1 MSSFKKT
8 FSLLFI
14 VSFMFFIA
22 ACSNSEQGTSKK
34 SNSSSGDEDAPIT
47 LTLFGSDA
55 NADWEKMES
64 PVGQKIKEDTGVTL
78 KPEFD
83 IDGGQQKIALMAAS
97 GEYPDM
103 ILPKGEAGT
112 LVDAGALI
120 DLTELI
126 EEHAPNLKKMI
137 GDNMNRLKWS
147 KDDSSIYIIPNA
159 AVDNQAMY
167 PGYGALVQHAVV
179 KELGYPELKTLED
192 LENVLREY
200 SKKHPEIDGQP
211 TIPLTLQSDGW
222 RFQASTLNSGFM
234 MTGAGDDGEYYIDP
248 DTYEATLHY
257 RRPIEKEVF
266 RWYNHMNAE
275 GLLDRESFVQKDDQ
289 FLSKLSTGR
298 ALATIA
304 PDYMVGQA
312 QNALRDEGKL
322 DRMYGMY
329 PITLS
334 EEYQSHVYQSPGF
347 QAGWGIGISVDCED
361 PVRAIKFIDYLVS
374 EETQIM
380 LNWGLE
386 GEHYEIV
393 DGKRVIP
400 EDVWEYRNNNKNFAK
415 ETGIGYNF
423 AGLAPRYGDGVLDS
437 TGQTYTVATREQQI
451 KNQTDVE
458 KEVLKAYGVELWK
471 DLYPQMDEFD
481 EKPWGAAYNIPI
493 PGGSDLE
500 VKNQRMLDVTFKRIP
515 EAILANPDDFDT
527 IWETFMKD
535 LEKAGVEEAEEEFTK
550 IIQDTVELW
559 SN

>member
-1 MSSFKKT
+1 MQSFKKLLAVLLIAT
-8 FSLLFI
+8 FMI
-14 VSFMFFIA
+14 VMT
-22 ACSNSEQGTSKK
+22 ACQSSEKGTAKK
-34 SNSSSGDEDAPIT
+34 TDGATGDDNGDIT
-47 LTLFGSDA
+47 LTVFDSDA

-64 PVGQKIKEDTGVTL
+64 PIGQKVKEDTGVTL

-120 DLTELI
+120 DLSDLI

-147 KDDSSIYIIPNA
+147 KDDPSIYIIPNA

-179 KELGYPELKTLED
+179 KELDYPELKTLED
-192 LENVLREY
+192 LEKALKEY
-200 SKKHPEIDGQP
+200 YKLHPEIDGQP

-234 MTGAGDDGEYYIDP
+234 MTGAGDDGEYYVDP
-248 DTYEATLHY
+248 ETYEATLHY

-275 GLLDRESFVQKDDQ
+275 GLLDTESFVQKNDQ
-289 FLSKLSTGR
+289 WLAKLSTGR

-304 PDYMVGQA
+304 PDYMVGEA
-312 QNALRDEGKL
+312 QNALREAGKH

-361 PVRAIKFIDYLVS
+361 PVRAIQFLDYLVA

-400 EDVWEYRNNNKNFAK
+400 EEVWEYRNNNKDFAK

-423 AGLAPRYGDGVLDS
+423 QRFAPRYGDGVLDS
-437 TGQTYTVATREQQI
+437 TGQTFTVATREQQI
-451 KNQTDVE
+451 ENQTDVE

-471 DLYPQMDEFD
+471 DLYPQMDEF
-481 EKPWGAAYNIPI
+481 EVKPWGAAYNIPI

-515 EAILANPDDFDT
+515 EAILADPEDYDDVWD
-527 IWETFMKD
+527 TFMKD
-535 LEKAGVEEAEEEFTK
+535 LDKAGVEEAEKEYTT
-550 IIQDTVELW
+550 IIQNTVELW
-559 SN
+559 SK

>member
-1 MSSFKKT
+1 MKSFKKI
-8 FSLLFI
+8 FSL
-14 VSFMFFIA
+14 VFIA
-22 ACSNSEQGTSKK
+22 ALITFTAACQNSENGASKET
-34 SNSSSGDEDAPIT
+34 NSSSGDDNAEIT
-47 LTLFGSDA
+47 LTVFDSDA

-64 PVGQKIKEDTGVTL
+64 PIGQKVKEDTGITL

-120 DLTELI
+120 DLTDLI

-147 KDDSSIYIIPNA
+147 KDDPSIYIIPNA
-159 AVDNQAMY
+159 SVDNQAMY

-179 KELGYPELKTLED
+179 KELGYPEMKTLED

-200 SKKHPEIDGQP
+200 YKAHPEIDGQP
-211 TIPLTLQSDGW
+211 TIPFTLQSDGW

-234 MTGAGDDGEYYIDP
+234 MTGAGDDGEYYVDP

-257 RRPIEKEVF
+257 RRPVEKDVF
-266 RWYNHMNAE
+266 RWYNHMNDE
-275 GLLDRESFVQKDDQ
+275 GLLDPESFVQKQ
-289 FLSKLSTGR
+289 EQWLSKLSTGR

-304 PDYMVGQA
+304 PDYMVGEA
-312 QNALRDEGKL
+312 QNALRDAGKFE
-322 DRMYGMY
+322 RMYGMY

-347 QAGWGIGISVDCED
+347 QAGWGIGITVDCED
-361 PVRAIKFIDYLVS
+361 PVRAIKFLDYLVS

-393 DGKRVIP
+393 DGKREIP
-400 EDVWEYRNNNKNFAK
+400 EDVWEYRNNNKDFAK

-423 AGLAPRYGDGVLDS
+423 QRFAPRYGDGVLDS
-437 TGQTYTVATREQQI
+437 TGQTFTVATREQQI
-451 KNQTDVE
+451 ENQTDME
-458 KEVLKAYGVELWK
+458 KEVLEAYSVELWK
-471 DLYPQMDEFD
+471 DLYPQMDEF
-481 EKPWGAAYNIPI
+481 EVKPWGAAYNLAI

-515 EAILANPDDFDT
+515 EAILADPADYDDVWD
-527 IWETFMKD
+527 TFMKD
-535 LEKAGVEEAEEEFTK
+535 LDKVGVEDAEDEYTK

-559 SN
+559 SK